1 MRLNFLS
8 VPDLSA
14 FKARGGKLI
23 MYHGWSDNLI
33 MPQGTTR
40 YYERVKQT
48 MGDVSDFSRLYM
60 VGGMGHCS
68 GGTNVDQ
75 FGQGSS
81 GVVPREP
88 TTDVFRALMAWSE
101 KGVAPR
107 ELVASRIAAGVVTRT
122 RPLCPYPQVAKYK
135 GSGSTDEAANFS
147 CTSP

>member
-1 MRLNFLS
+1 M
-8 VPDLSA
+8 
-14 FKARGGKLI
+14 
-23 MYHGWSDNLI
+23 
-33 MPQGTTR
+33 
-40 YYERVKQT
+40 
-48 MGDVSDFSRLYM
+48 
-60 VGGMGHCS
+60 
-68 GGTNVDQ
+68 
-75 FGQGSS
+75 
-81 GVVPREP
+81 PREP